1 MTDSVH
7 SSIDFLVVNKTKS
20 FLITYPFNTKA
31 LVIASLMSCH
41 SLTFSNYAIDVLGL
55 KKGAEGVLF
64 SHSQKK
70 KGNHC
75 VFIIT

>member
-20 FLITYPFNTKA
+20 FLITYPFKTKA

-41 SLTFSNYAIDVLGL
+41 SLTFSNYPTDVLGL
-55 KKGAEGVLF
+55 KKGGGGCPVFTF
-64 SHSQKK
+64 SKK
-70 KGNHC
+70 KETT
-75 VFIIT
+75 VFS

>member
-41 SLTFSNYAIDVLGL
+41 SLTFPNYAIDVLGL
-55 KKGAEGVLF
+55 KSGRGVSCFHIL
-64 SHSQKK
+64 KK
-70 KGNHC
+70 KETT
-75 VFIIT
+75 VFS